1 MAHSRTSR
9 VRIPRPEQTFGAL
22 PLAVQAVVRA
32 IVQIGQDVGL
42 EVIAEGI
49 ETSAQEAM
57 LHRIGCGQGQGYRY
71 GKALPATEIG
81 CLLEGSTQD

>member
-1 MAHSRTSR
+1 M
-9 VRIPRPEQTFGAL
+9 
-22 PLAVQAVVRA
+22 
-32 IVQIGQDVGL
+32 GL